1 MADAREVTSVWL
13 EALFSG
19 ELFHEYDP
27 VKAREYYLRTRE
39 LKGREVGGGDPESA
53 KRAAAASAEADARQD
68 DVEVQREKLK
78 ELLNIRLEELEVRLE
93 QLKAAVKQGKLAAM
107 RRAGVSEET
116 LGRMITQEV
125 KSPGS
130 TKGGTEVEGTD
141 KGGKTAG
148 GEAGSDSSE
157 DKPKTQKQKNDA
169 AKAAKEKYEEEKA
182 KNPNPDQELED
193 LQAKLDTAMQSVEK
207 MQEKVEAMNR
217 IGVKA

>member
-1 MADAREVTSVWL
+1 MRAEASAWI

-39 LKGREVGGGDPESA
+39 LKGREPGGGDPESA
-53 KRAAAASAEADARQD
+53 KRAAAAAAEAEARQD

-78 ELLNIRLEELEVRLE
+78 ELLKIRLEELEVRLE
-93 QLKAAVKQGKLAAM
+93 QLKTAVKQGKLAAM

-116 LGRMITQEV
+116 LSRMITQEV

-130 TKGGTEVEGTD
+130 TKGGTEVEPA

-148 GEAGSDSSE
+148 GEAGSESSD

-182 KNPNPDQELED
+182 NNPDPDQQLAD
-193 LQAKLDTAMQSVEK
+193 LQEKVDSAMQNIEK

-217 IGVKA
+217 IGAKA

>member
-1 MADAREVTSVWL
+1 MTIQASAWL
-13 EALFSG
+13 HALFNRT

-39 LKGREVGGGDPESA
+39 LKGRETGGGDPESA
-53 KRAAAASAEADARQD
+53 KRAAKAAAEAEARQD
-68 DVEVQREKLK
+68 DVELQREKLR
-78 ELLNIRLEELEVRLE
+78 ELLKIQLEELEVRLE
-93 QLKAAVKQGKLAAM
+93 KLKNAVKQGKLAAM

-116 LGRMITQEV
+116 LSRMITQEV

-130 TKGGTEVEGTD
+130 TKGGTEDAEGKTD
-141 KGGKTAG
+141 KAAG
-148 GEAGSDSSE
+148 DKAEPESD

-182 KNPNPDQELED
+182 KNPNPDEQLAELQEKVD
-193 LQAKLDTAMQSVEK
+193 SAMQNIEK
-207 MQEKVEAMNR
+207 MQAKVEAMKR

>member
-1 MADAREVTSVWL
+1 MRAEASAWI

-27 VKAREYYLRTRE
+27 VKAREYYMRTRE
-39 LKGREVGGGDPESA
+39 LKGREPGKGDPESA
-53 KRAAAASAEADARQD
+53 KRAAAAAAEAEARQD

-78 ELLNIRLEELEVRLE
+78 ELLKIRLEELEVRLE
-93 QLKAAVKQGKLAAM
+93 QLKTAVKQGKLAAM

-116 LGRMITQEV
+116 LSRMITQEV

-130 TKGGTEVEGTD
+130 TKGGTEVEPA

-148 GEAGSDSSE
+148 GEAGSESSD

-182 KNPNPDQELED
+182 NNPDPDQQLAD
-193 LQAKLDTAMQSVEK
+193 LQEKVDSAMQNIEK

-217 IGVKA
+217 IGAKA

>member
-1 MADAREVTSVWL
+1 MADAREVASLWL
-13 EALFSG
+13 EALFEG

-39 LKGREVGGGDPESA
+39 LKGREPGQGDPESA
-53 KRAAAASAEADARQD
+53 KRAAKASAEADARQD

-93 QLKAAVKQGKLAAM
+93 QLKTAVKQGKLAAM

-130 TKGGTEVEGTD
+130 TKGGTEVEPA

-148 GEAGSDSSE
+148 GEAGSDSSD

-182 KNPNPDQELED
+182 NNPNPDQQLAD
-193 LQAKLDTAMQSVEK
+193 LQEKVDSAMQNIEK